1 MIKIILFNDKYHRD
15 TILVIISLS
24 NMSLVKDRISS
35 FCYHCGENCN
45 DNSVQLDDK
54 TFCCEGCKAVFQ
66 ILDVHNL
73 CEFYSIDGE
82 AGLKVKE
89 VPFEKRFDYLDDQDI
104 INKIVEFNNK
114 NLSSITFTIPEIHCS
129 SCIWLLERINKV
141 NPGVINSRVDFLQKR
156 VSILYDNEKTTLK
169 EVVKTLV
176 SVGYEPN
183 INLDT
188 EFKKKSSGNIFR
200 DLYARIGVAGF
211 CLGNIMLLSFPE
223 YLSIGDTYDQGLKNI
238 FNYLNIL
245 LGIPVIT
252 YCSSPYFIS
261 AWKGVKNRFI
271 NIDVPI
277 SLGLLALFLRSIYEI
292 VIHSNAGF
300 MDSLAGLVFFLLIG
314 KLFQSKTYESINF
327 ERDYKSYF
335 PIFVTCNKK
344 GAETCIPVSKLNVG
358 DRIIIRNNE
367 IIPVDA
373 ILFSGEGYIDYSF
386 VTGESIPEQK
396 VLGEIIYAGGK
407 HLGSAIELEVLRTVS
422 QSYLTQLWNDKAF
435 DKTRKPG
442 IETLTNL
449 VSKYFTIAIL
459 LIAFTSAFYWLP
471 TDIDKALTAF
481 TTVLIIACPC
491 ALALT
496 TPFAL
501 GNSLRILGKNKFY
514 LRDSFVIEAM
524 SKIDSIVLDK
534 TGTITNTKDLRI
546 EFIGSVLSDEEND
559 LIKSLVRNSTHPL
572 SRRIHDSLSGSY
584 VFRSSEFE
592 EIAGEGIS
600 GNVEGRIVRLGNIR
614 YVLGDAQCTFQR
626 VSTDFRKNMLST
638 NVFLSIDN
646 EVKGFYSFNSKY
658 RDGLE
663 TLLNELSKKYD
674 ISLISGDKNHER
686 TILKKFFEDDQLHFD
701 QMPSDKLRFV
711 KSKQK
716 RGNNVMMIG
725 DGLNDAGALKQ
736 SDIGVSVTEDV
747 ASFSPACDIIMDAQ
761 EFSKLGLFMNFARS
775 TMMIIKASFVI
786 SFIYN
791 VIGLYLASQGTFS
804 PLIAAILM
812 PFNSISIVLFV
823 VGMTNISAK
832 RRKLI

>member
-1 MIKIILFNDKYHRD
+1 
-15 TILVIISLS
+15 
-24 NMSLVKDRISS
+24 
-35 FCYHCGENCN
+35 
-45 DNSVQLDDK
+45 
-54 TFCCEGCKAVFQ
+54 
-66 ILDVHNL
+66 
-73 CEFYSIDGE
+73 
-82 AGLKVKE
+82 
-89 VPFEKRFDYLDDQDI
+89 
-104 INKIVEFNNK
+104 
-114 NLSSITFTIPEIHCS
+114 
-129 SCIWLLERINKV
+129 
-141 NPGVINSRVDFLQKR
+141 
-156 VSILYDNEKTTLK
+156 
-169 EVVKTLV
+169 
-176 SVGYEPN
+176 
-183 INLDT
+183 
-188 EFKKKSSGNIFR
+188 
-200 DLYARIGVAGF
+200 
-211 CLGNIMLLSFPE
+211 
-223 YLSIGDTYDQGLKNI
+223 
-238 FNYLNIL
+238 
-245 LGIPVIT
+245 
-252 YCSSPYFIS
+252 
-261 AWKGVKNRFI
+261 
-271 NIDVPI
+271 
-277 SLGLLALFLRSIYEI
+277 
-292 VIHSNAGF
+292 

-335 PIFVTCNKK
+335 PISVTCNKK
-344 GAETCIPVSKLNVG
+344 GTETCIPVSKLNVG

-435 DKTRKPG
+435 VKTRKSG
-442 IETLTNL
+442 IESLTNL

-459 LIAFTSAFYWLP
+459 LIAFASAFYWLP
-471 TDIDKALTAF
+471 TDVDKALTAF

-514 LRDSFVIEAM
+514 LRDSFVIETM

-546 EFIGSVLSDEEND
+546 EFIGSELSDEDNA
-559 LIKSLVRNSTHPL
+559 LVKSLVRNSTHPL
-572 SRRIHDSLSGSY
+572 SRRIHESLNGSY
-584 VFRSSEFE
+584 VFRSTEFE

-600 GNVEGRIVRLGNIR
+600 GQVEGRIVKLGNIR
-614 YVLGDAQCTFQR
+614 YVLGDIECPFQKF
-626 VSTDFRKNMLST
+626 STDFRKNLVST
-638 NVFLSIDN
+638 NVFLSIDG
-646 EVKGFYSFNSKY
+646 EVKGFYSFSSNY

-663 TLLNELSKKYD
+663 PLLTELSAKYN

-686 TILKKFFEDDQLHFD
+686 TTLKKFFEDDQLHFD
-701 QMPSDKLRFV
+701 QMPSDKLRYV
-711 KSKQK
+711 RSKQK
-716 RGNNVMMIG
+716 KGEKVMMIG

-761 EFSKLGLFMNFARS
+761 EFSKLGSFMNFARS
-775 TMMIIKASFVI
+775 TMLIIKVSFVI
-786 SFIYN
+786 SFFYN

-823 VGMTNISAK
+823 VGMTNLSAK